1 MEDIYKN
8 LDKDNLIILLNESK
22 KREQKLKKQ
31 LDKLETKC
39 ESKIKDIESRCDK
52 QKYREWKQ
60 HINTGYMDRF
70 LREWMWEHLGEIYY
84 KTPYYES
91 KGLTGSLWGNK

>member
-1 MEDIYKN
+1 MEDIYKD
-8 LDKDNLIILLNESK
+8 LDKDNLIILLNESN
-22 KREQKLKKQ
+22 KREQRLKKQ
-31 LDKLETKC
+31 LDKLEKKC

-84 KTPYYES
+84 KIPQREP
-91 KGLTGSLWGNK
+91 KGLTGGLWGDK